1 MSANQQT
8 FSIEEKAR
16 LEKVRLHLGNDG
28 ANYPNVE
35 QLLDEEKLNAIL
47 DRLVDEGHFPNSIVA
62 GSQFMKRYGLM
73 TLVSSLYAFTMWNK
87 PIVAAPDQL
96 AYRLDTDADSWMMNL
111 VIRDEWRNNW
121 TDRTKE
127 RAKLANELINENLAP
142 IIEAM
147 VKATKLSA
155 TILWENAA
163 IYLFWLY
170 ETVIPTEGDLE
181 QKRRGEEDFHYFLR
195 EFNCTSFTCGA
206 NPFLP
211 YYSEK
216 TEREEGLLRIRKT
229 CCLKDQISSESPCC
243 KTCPKA
249 RG

>member
-1 MSANQQT
+1 MAATPQK
-8 FSIEEKAR
+8 FSIEEKKR
-16 LEKVRLHLGNDG
+16 LEKLRLHIGID
-28 ANYPNVE
+28 ASSYPNVE
-35 QLLDEEKLNAIL
+35 QLLDEEKLTAIL
-47 DRLVDEGHFPNSIVA
+47 ERLVGDGHFPNPIVA

-87 PIVAAPDQL
+87 PIVAAPEQL
-96 AYRLDTDADSWMMNL
+96 AYQLDTDAESWSMNL
-111 VIRDEWRNNW
+111 VIRDEWRRNGK
-121 TDRTKE
+121 DRIDA
-127 RAKLANELINENLAP
+127 RAVLANELINENLAP
-142 IIEAM
+142 IIETM

-170 ETVIPTEGDLE
+170 ETLIPGEGDSE

-216 TEREEGLLRIRKT
+216 TEREEGSLRIRKT
-229 CCLKDQISSESPCC
+229 CCLKDQISAESPCC

-249 RG
+249 R